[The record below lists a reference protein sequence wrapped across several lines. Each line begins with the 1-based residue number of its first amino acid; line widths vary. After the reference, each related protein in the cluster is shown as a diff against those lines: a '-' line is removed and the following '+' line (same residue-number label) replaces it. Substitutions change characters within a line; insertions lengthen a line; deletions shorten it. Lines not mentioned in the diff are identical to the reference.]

1 MGFSTRKCL
10 LLLVAILGLLTAL
23 SEGKRIKER
32 IYRDLNERG
41 FCFRRTNGT
50 HQMGCSSDPNGNVGV
65 VHLISNLNDRDWL
78 INKGPHDPYIV
89 ILTPKMFSRQNL
101 ELLKNS
107 GKINGVLLLGA
118 NKNVDLL
125 EPPNSFSD
133 DSTCPNQDS
142 SMYGKQ
148 ACQKSEWNPFGTG
161 ILQEDWPFPM
171 FLIDNSEKVDDL
183 IDCFEKFNK
192 PNEDESPKTWPLCAA
207 ELKSHMISAVDTKTC
222 LRRNELTNPFS
233 PTRFC
238 DPMGD
243 RNAFHL
249 AHQENFK
256 DSKYAEKSVLLLSSR
271 IDSVTMFDK
280 VEIGYDSP
288 TSSLVTLIA
297 TAELLYRYRVK
308 KYNLH
313 FDEKY

>member
-1 MGFSTRKCL
+1 MFLTTKKSL
-10 LLLVAILGLLTAL
+10 LLLVAIFGLLAL

-65 VHLISNLNDRDWL
+65 VHLVSSNEDQKWL
-78 INKGPHDPYIV
+78 LEKGPHEPYIV
-89 ILTPKMFSRQNL
+89 ILTPKMYSRQNL
-101 ELLKNS
+101 ESFKNS

-118 NKNVDLL
+118 NKTDSML
-125 EPPNSFSD
+125 EPPSLFSE
-133 DSTCPNQDS
+133 DSSCPNQDS
-142 SMYGKQ
+142 SMYGEQ
-148 ACQKSEWNPFGTG
+148 ACQESLWNKFGTG

-171 FLIDNSEKVDDL
+171 FLIDDSEKMNDL
-183 IDCFEKFNK
+183 IDCYKNFNE

-207 ELKSHMISAVDTKTC
+207 ELRSHMISAVDTKTC
-222 LRRNELTNPFS
+222 LRRNVLTNPFS
-233 PTRFC
+233 PTRYC

-249 AHQENFK
+249 ALNQENFK
-256 DSKYAEKSVLLLSSR
+256 NSKYEEKSVLLLSSR
-271 IDSVTMFDK
+271 VDSVTMFDK

-288 TSSLVTLIA
+288 TSSLVTLLA
-297 TAELLYRYRVK
+297 TAELLYRYC
-308 KYNLH
+308 
-313 FDEKY
+313 